1 MSIFSGMEFILPYME
16 TDQTT
21 TPDFSLQVTAALSQT
36 KDLS

>member
-1 MSIFSGMEFILPYME
+1 MSIFSEMELILPYTV

-21 TPDFSLQVTAALSQT
+21 TPDFSLQVTATLSQT